1 MRIYFMKRLCLA
13 AAIIILGISAL
24 HAAGAGPRINAIG
37 KEWDLGNVPM
47 GGKAEKVFEI
57 SNGGS
62 SDLVI
67 ENVKSCCGYSVT
79 DISSWKIKPGK
90 RSKFRVSVDAS
101 RKGLGTDRKEIMIR
115 SNDKESPMLRVP
127 VRSEIVKKR
136 SS

>member
-1 MRIYFMKRLCLA
+1 MKRLCLA

-90 RSKFRVSVDAS
+90 IQGLS
-101 RKGLGTDRKEIMIR
+101 RCVEEGIGHRQEGN
-115 SNDKESPMLRVP
+115 NDTL
-127 VRSEIVKKR
+127 KR
-136 SS
+136 